1 VPHTPTLFN
10 STISTLAFILAI
22 LLYRESAYRLRT
34 VKQTCREGALT
45 KTLLE
50 WSSGQDLWTR
60 DSLRR
65 VAAASDYAVG
75 DDDLTAIRKN
85 VIAAARSSEEL
96 VEGECLDR
104 GHLGMSSNETR
115 RTAILQLG
123 PVENIDRLAP
133 NQQLRFAPA
142 GITLVYGENGSGKS
156 GYTRIAKRLC
166 RSLAAEDLRGNVFAE
181 SGNARKVTVRYRV
194 GDDEPISLEWDPQTG
209 SPGVLQQI
217 SVFDSGN
224 ARLYVDNK
232 NRVAYLPKEIAIL
245 EHHGEICQRLSQGF
259 ATDEKTSITRI
270 SVPFSTGY
278 AHGSSVSAMLARLDP
293 ASTDLPEAGELN
305 ALAELSEVERSE
317 LVDLE
322 RELATDPMAMAAARR
337 RMVALLGRIDEVL
350 AALEEALS
358 GDFEIK
364 LAAAKA
370 ACMEA
375 EKAVRLSAVER
386 FANEPF
392 KTTGTDAWR
401 ILFEAARAFA
411 ISSGDHVDDRL
422 PAAKGDL
429 CLLCQEPLSE
439 AGASRIGRFNDF
451 ISSEASRLAQE
462 TRKQLEELLGP
473 LRSLAIP
480 SDQLISENFATYAE
494 LDETRASVTARL
506 IDAVRDLGTRRDAMA
521 SGAAEIPALPDLS
534 ELLAI
539 VRSDHQRLEA
549 EAEDLAQS
557 ATHATRLD
565 EKRARLAN
573 LRDRTTFAANLPSIL
588 QRRDDLS
595 ALHCIRRC
603 LQLVNTRAVSTQIT
617 ALRKELVTAEFNKRI
632 QSEIEVLDL
641 QHIPFQLQE
650 TSSGG
655 QNLFSIGLKGVKHVK
670 NNQILSEGEQRA
682 LALACFL
689 AEIGDDREKY
699 GMIIDDP
706 VSSLD
711 HIRMRRVARRLVAE
725 AAKGRQVIIFTHNIV
740 FFNEIVSEAARVGER
755 APLVKTVIRKTDA
768 AGFGVIEEDRE
779 PWIADLNVRIADLR
793 QRAKANVALTEYDT
807 DSYRRLV
814 KDFYSDL
821 RETWERAV
829 EELVL
834 NKTVVRFVPDVMTQ
848 RLKEVGVDDN
858 DYKTIFH
865 AMKQVSER
873 SGHDMSYG
881 RDIPSPRP
889 NDMADD
895 FELLED
901 FCVSYKA
908 KKKLLAATREKLE
921 GPVRA
926 LLE

>member
-1 VPHTPTLFN
+1 M
-10 STISTLAFILAI
+10 
-22 LLYRESAYRLRT
+22 
-34 VKQTCREGALT
+34 
-45 KTLLE
+45 LE
-50 WSSGQDLWTR
+50 WSGDQDLWTR

-65 VAAASDYAVG
+65 VAVASDYAVD
-75 DDDLTAIRKN
+75 DDDLAAIRKN

-96 VEGECLDR
+96 VEGECLHR
-104 GHLGMSSNETR
+104 GHLGISSNETR
-115 RTAILQLG
+115 RTALLQLG
-123 PVENIDRLAP
+123 PVENIDRLAA

-181 SGNARKVTVRYRV
+181 SGGTRKVTVRFRV
-194 GDDEPISLEWDPQTG
+194 GDDEPTGLEWDPQTDA
-209 SPGVLQQI
+209 PGVLQQI

-224 ARLYVDNK
+224 ARLYVDSK

-259 ATDEKTSITRI
+259 AKDEKTSITRI
-270 SVPFSTGY
+270 SVPFATGY
-278 AHGSSVSAMLARLDP
+278 SPGSSVSAVLARLDID
-293 ASTDLPEAGELN
+293 STDLPKADELN
-305 ALAELSEVERSE
+305 TLAELSDAERGE

-337 RMVALLGRIDEVL
+337 RIVTLLGRIDEVFVG
-350 AALEEALS
+350 LEVALS
-358 GDFEIK
+358 NDFEVK
-364 LAAAKA
+364 LAAARA
-370 ACMEA
+370 ICTEA
-375 EKAVRLSAVER
+375 EKAVRLSATER

-392 KTTGTDAWR
+392 KSTGTDAWR

-411 ISSGDHVDDRL
+411 ISSGDQVDDRL
-422 PAAKGDL
+422 PAGEGDL

-439 AGASRIGRFNDF
+439 VGASRIGRFNDF
-451 ISSEASRLAQE
+451 ISSKASRLAQE
-462 TRKQLEELLGP
+462 ARKQLEELLGA
-473 LRSLAIP
+473 LRNLAIP
-480 SDQLISENFATYAE
+480 SDKVISENFSAYAE
-494 LDETRASVTARL
+494 LDGERAGVVARL
-506 IDAVRDLGTRRDAMA
+506 VDAVRDLATRRDAMA
-521 SGAAEIPALPDLS
+521 SGASGIPALHDLS
-534 ELLAI
+534 ALLAI
-539 VRSDHQRLEA
+539 VRSDQRRLEA
-549 EAEDLAQS
+549 EAEDLVQS

-565 EKRARLAN
+565 EKRARLAD
-573 LRDRTTFAANLPSIL
+573 LRDRTTFAANLPTML
-588 QRRDDLS
+588 QRHGDLS

-603 LQLVNTRAVSTQIT
+603 LQLVNTRAVSAQIT
-617 ALRKELVTAEFNKRI
+617 ALRKELVTAEFNRRI

-650 TSSGG
+650 SSSGG
-655 QNLFSIGLKGVKHVK
+655 HNLFSIGLKGVKHVK

-725 AAKGRQVIIFTHNIV
+725 AAKGRQVVIFTHNIV

-755 APLVKTVIRKTDA
+755 APLVKTVIRKTDT

-779 PWIADLNVRIADLR
+779 PWIADLNIRIADLR
-793 QRAKANVALTEYDT
+793 QRAKANAALTDHDT

-858 DYKTIFH
+858 DYKTIYH

-881 RDIPSPRP
+881 RDLPAPRP
-889 NDMADD
+889 NDMTDD
-895 FELLED
+895 LKLLEE
-901 FCVSYKA
+901 FCASYKA

-921 GPVRA
+921 SPVKAR
-926 LLE
+926 LE

>member
-1 VPHTPTLFN
+1 M
-10 STISTLAFILAI
+10 S
-22 LLYRESAYRLRT
+22 
-34 VKQTCREGALT
+34 
-45 KTLLE
+45 
-50 WSSGQDLWTR
+50 
-60 DSLRR
+60 
-65 VAAASDYAVG
+65 
-75 DDDLTAIRKN
+75 DDDLVAIRKN

-96 VEGECLDR
+96 VEGECLDG
-104 GHLGMSSNETR
+104 GHLGISSNETR

-194 GDDEPISLEWDPQTG
+194 GDDEPIVLEWDPQTA

-259 ATDEKTSITRI
+259 AMDEKTSITRI

-278 AHGSSVSAMLARLDP
+278 SPGSSVSAMLARLDP
-293 ASTDLPEAGELN
+293 TTTDLPKSDELN
-305 ALAELSEVERSE
+305 TLAELSDTERGE

-322 RELATDPMAMAAARR
+322 RELATDQVAMAAARR

-350 AALEEALS
+350 VGLEEALS
-358 GDFEIK
+358 NEFQVK
-364 LAAAKA
+364 LAAARA
-370 ACMEA
+370 ACIEA
-375 EKAVRLSAVER
+375 DKAVRLSATER

-392 KTTGTDAWR
+392 KNTGTDAWQ

-411 ISSGDHVDDRL
+411 VSSGEQSDEGL
-422 PAAKGDL
+422 PAVEGDL

-462 TRKQLEELLGP
+462 TRKQLEELLGA
-473 LRSLAIP
+473 LRNLAIP
-480 SDQLISENFATYAE
+480 SDHVISENFATYAE
-494 LDETRASVTARL
+494 LDGARAGVAARL
-506 IDAVRDLGTRRDAMA
+506 VDAVRDLGTRRDALA
-521 SGAAEIPALPDLS
+521 SGVAEIPALHDLS
-534 ELLAI
+534 ELLGI
-539 VRSDHQRLEA
+539 VRNDYRQLEA
-549 EAEDLAQS
+549 EAEDLTQS
-557 ATHATRLD
+557 ATHAMRLD
-565 EKRARLAN
+565 EKRARLAD
-573 LRDRTTFAANLPSIL
+573 LRDRTTFAANLPSML

-595 ALHCIRRC
+595 ALQCIRRC

-725 AAKGRQVIIFTHNIV
+725 AAKGRQVVLFTHNIV

-755 APLVKTVIRKTDA
+755 TPLVKTVIRKTDA

-793 QRAKANVALTEYDT
+793 QRAKANAALTDYDT

-834 NKTVVRFVPDVMTQ
+834 NRTVVRFVPDVMTQ
-848 RLKEVGVDDN
+848 RLREVGVDDN

-881 RDIPSPRP
+881 RDIPAPRP

-895 FELLED
+895 LKLLEE
-901 FCVSYKA
+901 FCASYKT
-908 KKKLLAATREKLE
+908 KKKLLAASREKLE
-921 GPVRA
+921 APVKA

>member
-1 VPHTPTLFN
+1 MAK
-10 STISTLAFILAI
+10 TI
-22 LLYRESAYRLRT
+22 
-34 VKQTCREGALT
+34 
-45 KTLLE
+45 LE
-50 WSSGQDLWTR
+50 WSGDQDLWTR

-65 VAAASDYAVG
+65 VAVASDYAVD
-75 DDDLTAIRKN
+75 DDDLAAIRKN

-96 VEGECLDR
+96 VEGECLHR
-104 GHLGMSSNETR
+104 GHLGISSNETR
-115 RTAILQLG
+115 RTALLQLG
-123 PVENIDRLAP
+123 PVENIDRLAA

-181 SGNARKVTVRYRV
+181 SGGTRKVTVRFRV
-194 GDDEPISLEWDPQTG
+194 GDDEPTGLEWDPQTDA
-209 SPGVLQQI
+209 PGVLQQI

-224 ARLYVDNK
+224 ARLYVDSK

-259 ATDEKTSITRI
+259 AKDEKTSITRI
-270 SVPFSTGY
+270 SVPFATGY
-278 AHGSSVSAMLARLDP
+278 SPGSSVSAVLARLDID
-293 ASTDLPEAGELN
+293 STDLPKADELN
-305 ALAELSEVERSE
+305 TLAELSDAERGE

-337 RMVALLGRIDEVL
+337 RIVTLLGRIDEVFVG
-350 AALEEALS
+350 LEVALS
-358 GDFEIK
+358 NDFEVK
-364 LAAAKA
+364 LAAARA
-370 ACMEA
+370 ICTEA
-375 EKAVRLSAVER
+375 EKAVRLSATER

-392 KTTGTDAWR
+392 KSTGTDAWR

-411 ISSGDHVDDRL
+411 ISSGDQVDDRL
-422 PAAKGDL
+422 PAGEGDL

-439 AGASRIGRFNDF
+439 VGASRIGRFNDF
-451 ISSEASRLAQE
+451 ISSKASRLAQE
-462 TRKQLEELLGP
+462 ARKQLEELLGA
-473 LRSLAIP
+473 LRNLAIP
-480 SDQLISENFATYAE
+480 SDKVISENFSAYAE
-494 LDETRASVTARL
+494 LDGERAGVVARL
-506 IDAVRDLGTRRDAMA
+506 VDAVRDLATRRDAMA
-521 SGAAEIPALPDLS
+521 SGASGIPALHDLS
-534 ELLAI
+534 ALLAI
-539 VRSDHQRLEA
+539 VRSDQRRLEA
-549 EAEDLAQS
+549 EAEDLVQS

-565 EKRARLAN
+565 EKRARLAD
-573 LRDRTTFAANLPSIL
+573 LRDRTTFAANLPTML
-588 QRRDDLS
+588 QRHGDLS

-603 LQLVNTRAVSTQIT
+603 LQLVNTRAVSAQIT
-617 ALRKELVTAEFNKRI
+617 ALRKELVTAEFNRRI

-650 TSSGG
+650 SSSGG
-655 QNLFSIGLKGVKHVK
+655 HNLFSIGLKGVKHVK

-725 AAKGRQVIIFTHNIV
+725 AAKGRQVVIFTHNIV

-755 APLVKTVIRKTDA
+755 APLVKTVIRKTDT

-779 PWIADLNVRIADLR
+779 PWIADLNIRIADLR
-793 QRAKANVALTEYDT
+793 QRAKANAALTDHDT

-858 DYKTIFH
+858 DYKTIYH

-881 RDIPSPRP
+881 RDLPAPRP
-889 NDMADD
+889 NDMTDD
-895 FELLED
+895 LKLLEE
-901 FCVSYKA
+901 FCASYKA

-921 GPVRA
+921 SPVKAR
-926 LLE
+926 LE

>member
-1 VPHTPTLFN
+1 M
-10 STISTLAFILAI
+10 
-22 LLYRESAYRLRT
+22 
-34 VKQTCREGALT
+34 T

-50 WSSGQDLWTR
+50 WSNDQDLWTR

-75 DDDLTAIRKN
+75 DDELVAIRKN

-104 GHLGMSSNETR
+104 GHLGISSNETR

-181 SGNARKVTVRYRV
+181 SGSTRKVTVRFRV
-194 GDDEPISLEWDPQTG
+194 GDDEPIVLEWDPQTD

-224 ARLYVDNK
+224 ARLYVDSK

-278 AHGSSVSAMLARLDP
+278 SPGSSVSAMLARLDI
-293 ASTDLPEAGELN
+293 ASTDLPKADELN
-305 ALAELSEVERSE
+305 TLAELSDAERGE
-317 LVDLE
+317 LVDLK

-337 RMVALLGRIDEVL
+337 RMVALLGRIDEVFVG
-350 AALEEALS
+350 LEVALS
-358 GDFEIK
+358 NDFEVK
-364 LAAAKA
+364 LAAARA
-370 ACMEA
+370 TCIEA
-375 EKAVRLSAVER
+375 EKAVRLSATER

-392 KTTGTDAWR
+392 NSTGTDAWR

-411 ISSGDHVDDRL
+411 NSSGDRVDDRL
-422 PAAKGDL
+422 PAVEGDL

-462 TRKQLEELLGP
+462 ARKQLEELLGA
-473 LRSLAIP
+473 LRNLAIP
-480 SDQLISENFATYAE
+480 SDQVISENFSAYAE
-494 LDETRASVTARL
+494 LDGESAGVVARL
-506 IDAVRDLGTRRDAMA
+506 VDAVRDLATRRDAMA
-521 SGAAEIPALPDLS
+521 SGVSGIPALHDLS
-534 ELLAI
+534 ALLAI
-539 VRSDHQRLEA
+539 VRSDHRRLEA
-549 EAEDLAQS
+549 EAEDLVQS

-565 EKRARLAN
+565 EKRARLAD
-573 LRDRTTFAANLPSIL
+573 LRDRTTFAANLPSML

-650 TSSGG
+650 SSSGG

-689 AEIGDDREKY
+689 AEIGDDREKH

-725 AAKGRQVIIFTHNIV
+725 AAKGRQVVIFTHNIV

-755 APLVKTVIRKTDA
+755 APLVKTVIRKTDT

-793 QRAKANVALTEYDT
+793 QRAKANAALTEHDT

-858 DYKTIFH
+858 DYKTIYH

-881 RDIPSPRP
+881 RDLPAPRP
-889 NDMADD
+889 NDMTDD
-895 FELLED
+895 LKLLEE
-901 FCVSYKA
+901 FCASYKA

-921 GPVRA
+921 SPVKA